1 MKKILP
7 QANNFGTIVRVFLF
21 AGIKERYIKE
31 DIAKFCNFD
40 IRQADYYLGAC
51 IYLGLFNENG
61 ELTDIGRDII
71 NNDRDHCK
79 ERLYELVIC
88 DELAGRIFARI
99 ALSKNYDLNEIR
111 KYASNLTKERYDYSD
126 AVINRRSSAIVGW
139 CEEILGYIK
148 RG

>member
-7 QANNFGTIVRVFLF
+7 QANNFETIVRVFLF

-51 IYLGLFNENG
+51 IYLGLFDENG

-111 KYASNLTKERYDYSD
+111 KYAANLTKERYDYSD

-139 CEEILGYIK
+139 CEEILEHIK